1 VSDSRSDE
9 GAPDEGAPD
18 EVVGGD
24 DVVDEPQPEPAPAV
38 PVPTPDPQLA
48 PPAQPLDTG
57 YTAAGVP
64 TFDSVREKIET
75 RYGTAIGASELAS
88 ETLEGRTVE
97 EQYDAR
103 QKAAAERLDQIRA
116 SMRDPKPHQT

>member
-1 VSDSRSDE
+1 MSESTPDD
-9 GAPDEGAPD
+9 APPD

-24 DVVDEPQPEPAPAV
+24 DVIDVETGASEATGEKIVEPV
-38 PVPTPDPQLA
+38 SL

-64 TFDSVREKIET
+64 TFDSVREKIEN
-75 RYGTAIGASELAS
+75 RIGTAIGASELAA
-88 ETLEGRTVE
+88 ETPEGRSIE

-103 QKAAAERLDQIRA
+103 QKAAAERLEQIRA
-116 SMRDPKPHQT
+116 SMRDPEPGQT